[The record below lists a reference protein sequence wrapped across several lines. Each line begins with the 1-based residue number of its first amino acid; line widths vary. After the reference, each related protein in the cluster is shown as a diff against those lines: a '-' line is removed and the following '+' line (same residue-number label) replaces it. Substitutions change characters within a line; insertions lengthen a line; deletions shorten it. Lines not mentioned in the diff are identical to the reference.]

1 MELNKK
7 EIAAMNVRLVHNSPY
22 DNPEDLIEP
31 PYYRDEN
38 GLIHFTSTE
47 AEMASYVFLRAQN
60 KFYQP
65 LTGTYM
71 SITAYDLDFGAELP
85 RKAGKASVYAKA
97 ELNVQSVEDTMYYP
111 PAKPG
116 AIFTVNGV
124 RYVNS
129 MIPGG
134 IPEVPED
141 WNDHD
146 AWIIVCEHI
155 TNLLNNEDAKV
166 LIDWLAHNV
175 QYPGKKILWAP
186 IVVGTQGDGKTTILK
201 MLGAV
206 MGPTNV
212 KHVSP
217 EALDSAFNSYAHG
230 AAVVGFEEV
239 RIIGKSRHDI
249 LNKVKPLISNSVV
262 EVVAKS
268 KDGKQVLNVTN
279 YIALTNHED
288 ALVLDEHDRRWG
300 VFRTKFENRAQV
312 MEKLDDAYW
321 DRLHRAIED
330 HAGVIRGFL
339 LSVDLKDFNPH
350 RGPAMTEAKRKM
362 IQSSMS
368 SAAVE
373 IESVIDTANGVTSK
387 AIANSE
393 LARVMRE
400 AGYQMPKGRGL
411 SSAMRDLGY
420 ENLRNPISYNESR
433 TRVWYRKASVDGTPS
448 TSWIKEALMLSDYET
463 GDFDGFTSEDDFD
476 SEIF

>member
-1 MELNKK
+1 
-7 EIAAMNVRLVHNSPY
+7 MNVSLVQNSEY

-31 PYYRDEN
+31 PYYRDEH

-47 AEMASYVFLRAQN
+47 AEMSSYVFLRAQN

-71 SITAYDLDFGAELP
+71 SITAYDLDFGGELP
-85 RKAGKASVYAKA
+85 RKAGKASAYAKA
-97 ELNVQSVEDTMYYP
+97 ELGVQSVEDTMYYP

-116 AIFTVNGV
+116 AMFTVNGV

-134 IPEVPED
+134 IPDVPED
-141 WNDHD
+141 WGDHD
-146 AWIIVCEHI
+146 AWIIACEHI
-155 TNLLNNEDAKV
+155 TNLLNSEDAKV
-166 LIDWLAHNV
+166 LIDWMAHNV

-186 IVVGTQGDGKTTILK
+186 IIVGTQGDGKTTILK

-230 AAVVGFEEV
+230 AAVVGLEEI

-249 LNKVKPLISNSVV
+249 LSKLKPLISNSVV

-268 KDGKQVLNVTN
+268 RDGKQVLNVTN
-279 YIALTNHED
+279 YMALTNHED

-300 VFRTKFENRAQV
+300 VFRTKFENREQLL
-312 MEKLDDAYW
+312 EKLDDAYW
-321 DRLHRAIED
+321 ERLHRAIEE

-339 LSVDLKDFNPH
+339 LSVDLKEFNPH

-362 IQSSMS
+362 IQHSMT

-373 IESVIDTANGVTSK
+373 IESVIDTADGVTSK

-393 LARVMRE
+393 LARVMKE

-411 SSAMRDLGY
+411 SVAMRDLGY
-420 ENLRNPISYNESR
+420 ESHKNPISYNEGR
-433 TRVWYRKASVDGTPS
+433 TRVWYRKASVEGEPS
-448 TSWIKEALMLSDYET
+448 VSWLKEALMLSEYSKEE
-463 GDFDGFTSEDDFD
+463 EDDTATQNEFD
-476 SEIF
+476 TSIF